1 MTREPFRQDFAGLQ
15 QGDILVVEVDAE
27 GKMSIIDNGKLLG
40 IPFTDVHCGV
50 YSAVSLGS
58 ENHSLTILRG
68 SSSSRR
74 QRRWEVSLRLRRQRL
89 IPSDY
94 SRASRNPWLDFASLF

>member
-1 MTREPFRQDFAGLQ
+1 M
-15 QGDILVVEVDAE
+15 VEVDAE